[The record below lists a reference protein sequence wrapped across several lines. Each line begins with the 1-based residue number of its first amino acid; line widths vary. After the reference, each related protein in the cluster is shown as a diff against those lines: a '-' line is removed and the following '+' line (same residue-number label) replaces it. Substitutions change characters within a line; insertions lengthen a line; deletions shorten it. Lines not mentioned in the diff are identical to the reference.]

1 MMEDSEGK
9 RRGGGALVV
18 VARENGKQKGIED
31 ARGENVCLIL
41 AKTVDG
47 IEDTHHIDRV
57 RKHPLTSGVVASAL
71 EHYVR

>member
-1 MMEDSEGK
+1 MSAGS
-9 RRGGGALVV
+9 RVV
-18 VARENGKQKGIED
+18 AARENGEQKGIED

-47 IEDTHHIDRV
+47 IEDTHHIDRLH
-57 RKHPLTSGVVASAL
+57 KHPLTHGVVASVH